1 MTGGL
6 LKYEASQWLVV
17 QKAGP
22 SRSST
27 EKSHQNVNRCRSD
40 FPQGTPSS
48 LLVGDDHVSATFTGQ
63 FGGQGPLD
71 LSAASKNRIACH
83 SWELSLTGLVY
94 FQYQPFR
101 TRGRAAE
108 WGHTSCHDRIS
119 VVHRVNTADLL
130 DHQKGT
136 GNPESGQLHTL
147 WSLRD
152 ASQSFCVTSNYMN
165 MRKFKPCFL
174 FDIFWLYSVMS
185 SIQLLCSWSN

>member
-40 FPQGTPSS
+40 FPQSTPSS

-83 SWELSLTGLVY
+83 SWELVSRALFTFNISLSELEAGQQNEVILPVTI
-94 FQYQPFR
+94 
-101 TRGRAAE
+101 A
-108 WGHTSCHDRIS
+108 S
-119 VVHRVNTADLL
+119 VVFT
-130 DHQKGT
+130 
-136 GNPESGQLHTL
+136 E
-147 WSLRD
+147 
-152 ASQSFCVTSNYMN
+152 
-165 MRKFKPCFL
+165 
-174 FDIFWLYSVMS
+174 
-185 SIQLLCSWSN
+185 